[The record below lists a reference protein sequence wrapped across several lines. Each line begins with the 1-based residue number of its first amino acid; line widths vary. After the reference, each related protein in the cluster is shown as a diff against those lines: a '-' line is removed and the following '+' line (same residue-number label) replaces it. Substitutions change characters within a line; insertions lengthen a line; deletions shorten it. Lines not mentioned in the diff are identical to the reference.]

1 MSPGNSP
8 AFSDGDAILF
18 TTESPIENISSGNE
32 IPNYNVKQTRERPI
46 LMVTGYWPP
55 TNEMLR
61 HFSQNQELNP
71 DGWQGENWRD
81 SGFDVVSFGNASSFD
96 HVESVVVDRIGDPD
110 NALSVASV
118 LGIRNVRSEPDSNLY
133 LDISVL
139 LGSQWLL
146 PVDSTQSEETNT
158 VWWDPWSWL
167 QR

>member
-1 MSPGNSP
+1 M
-8 AFSDGDAILF
+8 DGRVTVEVLNAGGV
-18 TTESPIENISSGNE
+18 SG
-32 IPNYNVKQTRERPI
+32 VARAATAA
-46 LMVTGYWPP
+46 
-55 TNEMLR
+55 LR
-61 HFSQNQELNP
+61 SA
-71 DGWQGENWRD
+71 
-81 SGFDVVSFGNASSFD
+81 GFDVVSFGNASSFD
-96 HVESVVVDRIGDPD
+96 QVESVVVDRIGDP
-110 NALSVASV
+110 NHALLVASV